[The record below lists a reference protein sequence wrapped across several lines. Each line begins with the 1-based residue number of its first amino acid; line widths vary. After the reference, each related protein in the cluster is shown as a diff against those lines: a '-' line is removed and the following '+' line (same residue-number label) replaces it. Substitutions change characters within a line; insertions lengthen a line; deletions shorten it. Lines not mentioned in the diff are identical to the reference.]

1 MKLKNDL
8 VQLKQS
14 VNLSESLLTTKEKE
28 LSSLNEERNLL
39 MGKMISSENSVK

>member
-8 VQLKQS
+8 VKLKQS
-14 VNLSESLLTTKEKE
+14 VNISESLLTTKEKE